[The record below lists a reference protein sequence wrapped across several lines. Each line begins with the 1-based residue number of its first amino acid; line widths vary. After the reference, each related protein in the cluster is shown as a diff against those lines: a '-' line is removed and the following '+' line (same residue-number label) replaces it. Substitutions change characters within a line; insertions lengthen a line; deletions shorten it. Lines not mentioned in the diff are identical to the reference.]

1 MGVLWSDLILFGMG
15 MFPKVVSKIK
25 LSSES
30 SYIFVANHVS
40 MIDIMLMGSTI
51 RNHPIVFIGK
61 KELEKIPFFGY
72 VYKKTMIASIM
83 IYNSEIII
91 MDISTWNCSIL

>member
-15 MFPKVVSKIK
+15 MFPKVESKIK

-40 MIDIMLMGSTI
+40 MT
-51 RNHPIVFIGK
+51 
-61 KELEKIPFFGY
+61 
-72 VYKKTMIASIM
+72 
-83 IYNSEIII
+83 SEF
-91 MDISTWNCSIL
+91 SIL

>member
-1 MGVLWSDLILFGMG
+1 MGVLWSDLILFAMG
-15 MFPKVVSKIK
+15 MFPKVESKIK

-30 SYIFVANHVS
+30 AYIFVANHVS

-61 KELEKIPFFGY
+61 KELEKFLFLVTFI
-72 VYKKTMIASIM
+72 KK
-83 IYNSEIII
+83 
-91 MDISTWNCSIL
+91 L